1 MESFFA
7 YITSLVST
15 FALLAAA
22 PLVGTPLDANQFS
35 STQFSGG
42 IVPITAAHHSFAVA
56 ADASGTLYFT
66 EYTRGRLVR
75 FNLASSTSVSLAV
88 SAAKAYALTVAPDGT
103 RYMTIDGEGKT
114 GALRS
119 ISSQGVVK
127 DVMSN
132 LTRPRG
138 VSVGSD
144 GKIYVALEADNKLV
158 SYDPVSKKTEDTL
171 TGVVAPQAVIYHKGL
186 VYWLE
191 RGTFSPQG
199 EPLTPGKIR
208 VKEMTGITKTLVD
221 GIWNPKSMVL
231 RADGS
236 IMFVSESNKQLQGNS
251 GYIAQYNIEKHEV
264 SLIRGGLDYPQ
275 SPTSVGAVVYT
286 TLARDNL
293 LVAITNE
300 ETRAWPGLTTSMLYE
315 GSITE
320 EGEEGTDPFFIPIE
334 GASTPLV
341 GGIKNGAAGAVRGWF
356 RLATSEVSID
366 RKEIAYGT
374 IDVPTSGTFKVPTIS
389 CKRESG
395 AACAITIIPERKRL
409 NARWPLWYDAK
420 KREWPQKN
428 FDESPLA
435 YWFYIDSNPKRDA
448 ESRTW
453 SQLAP
458 SLQRFV
464 QRHIE
469 GLYGR
474 KPNSYDEV
482 VSWFANS
489 TSNSLDCKGISQT
502 FLQTEEWKKITT
514 TLTEEQVGK
523 TLYRGLLGI
532 EVDSL
537 TLAKT
542 LDAHK
547 KGASWETVGVDLMKT
562 TQYQS
567 LCGREW
573 Y

>member
-22 PLVGTPLDANQFS
+22 PLVGTPLDASQFS
-35 STQFSGG
+35 NTQFSGG
-42 IVPITAAHHSFAVA
+42 IVPVTTAHHSFAVA
-56 ADASGTLYFT
+56 ADTSGTLYFT

-75 FNLASSTSVSLAV
+75 YNAASATTVPLAV

-114 GALRS
+114 GAVRS
-119 ISSQGVVK
+119 INAQGIVK
-127 DVMSN
+127 DIISN
-132 LTRPRG
+132 VNRPRG
-138 VSVGSD
+138 VHVASD
-144 GKIYVALEADNKLV
+144 GKIYVALEADNKIV
-158 SYDPVSKKTEDTL
+158 SYDPQTKKIEDAL
-171 TGVVAPQAVIYHKGL
+171 TGAAAPQAVIYHKGL
-186 VYWLE
+186 LYWLE
-191 RGTFSPQG
+191 RGTFTPQG
-199 EPLTPGKIR
+199 EPLTAGKIR

-236 IMFVSESNKQLQGNS
+236 LLFVSESNKQLQGNS
-251 GYIAQYNIEKHEV
+251 GYIALYDTEKNTI
-264 SLIRGGLDYPQ
+264 SLIRGGLDYPHGVAH
-275 SPTSVGAVVYT
+275 VGGTVYT

-293 LVAITNE
+293 LVSITNE
-300 ETRAWPGLTTSMLYE
+300 ESRAWPGLTTSALYE
-315 GSITE
+315 GAVTE

-334 GASTPLV
+334 GAPTPLV

-366 RKEIAYGT
+366 RKELPYGT
-374 IDVPTSGTFKVPTIS
+374 LDTPTSGVFKTPTIS

-395 AACAITIIPERKRL
+395 AACTITIIPERKRQS
-409 NARWPLWYDAK
+409 ARWPLWYDAK

-428 FDESPLA
+428 FDESPQA

-453 SQLAP
+453 SQLPP
-458 SLQRFV
+458 SLQRLI

-474 KPNSYDEV
+474 KPQGYDEV
-482 VSWFANS
+482 VSWFANA
-489 TSNSLDCKGISQT
+489 TSNTLDCKAISET
-502 FLQTEEWKKITT
+502 FLETEEWKKIST
-514 TLTEEQVGK
+514 TLPSDQVGK
-523 TLYRGLLGI
+523 ALYRGLLGI
-532 EVDSL
+532 EVDTL

-542 LDAHK
+542 LDSHK
-547 KGASWETVGVDLMKT
+547 QRTSWNAIGADLMKT
-562 TQYQS
+562 TQYQA
-567 LCGREW
+567 LCGKEW